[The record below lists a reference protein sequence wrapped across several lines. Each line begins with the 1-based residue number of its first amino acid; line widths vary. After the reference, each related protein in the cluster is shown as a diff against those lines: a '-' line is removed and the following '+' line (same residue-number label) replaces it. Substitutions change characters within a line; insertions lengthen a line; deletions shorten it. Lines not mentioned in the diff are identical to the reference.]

1 MREKGLSK
9 VVKKVDRIVVEGV
22 VVLEV
27 AFDFKSVMMVEINSE
42 MDFVVKNEGFKELVK
57 KILEMIKVYN
67 IYILEELFK
76 SLLDN
81 KFFEEYLYF

>member
-1 MREKGLSK
+1 MSK

-27 AFDFKSVMMVEINSE
+27 AFDFKSVMIVEINSE

-67 IYILEELFK
+67 IYIIEELFK

>member
-9 VVKKVDRIVVEGV
+9 AVKKVDRIAVEGV

-57 KILEMIKVYN
+57 KILEMIKVYY
-67 IYILEELFK
+67 IYIIEELFK

>member
-27 AFDFKSVMMVEINSE
+27 AFDFKSVMIVEINSE

-67 IYILEELFK
+67 IYIIEELFK

>member
-1 MREKGLSK
+1 MSK

>member
-1 MREKGLSK
+1 MCEKGLSK

-27 AFDFKSVMMVEINSE
+27 VFDFKSVMMVEINSE